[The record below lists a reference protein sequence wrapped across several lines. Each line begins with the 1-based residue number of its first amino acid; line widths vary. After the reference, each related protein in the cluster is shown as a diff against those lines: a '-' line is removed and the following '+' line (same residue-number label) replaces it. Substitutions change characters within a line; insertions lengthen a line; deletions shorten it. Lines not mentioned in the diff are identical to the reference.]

1 LFDEESMDEEQ
12 VKRTSEIAAG
22 EYPKERNALGRFIKG
37 GRSPNPW
44 GKPKGVR
51 HKLTEAVLDDVVR
64 DWRDGGAEAVA
75 RTRKENPAAYMNAVL
90 RLIPREVLLALDKPA
105 DQQNDSELLL
115 TLFNAINR
123 VKDILVRLRELPGGP
138 PLADE
143 IELALSGQGE
153 EEPGPEPAT
162 TRHGIV
168 EIIDDDEKENEV

>member
-1 LFDEESMDEEQ
+1 MDEEQ
-12 VKRTSEIAAG
+12 VKRTSEIAAR

-75 RTRKENPAAYMNAVL
+75 RTREENPAAYMNAVL

-115 TLFNAINR
+115 TLFKAINR

-153 EEPGPEPAT
+153 EEPGQEPAT
-162 TRHGIV
+162 KRHGIL

>member
-1 LFDEESMDEEQ
+1 MNEEQ
-12 VKRTSEIAAG
+12 EKRTSEIAVR
-22 EYPKERNALGRFIKG
+22 EYPKERDALGRFIKG
-37 GRSPNPW
+37 GGSPNPW

-90 RLIPREVLLALDKPA
+90 RLIPREVLLALDKPV

-123 VKDILVRLRELPGGP
+123 VKDILVRLRELPGGA

-143 IELALSGQGE
+143 IELALSGLRE
-153 EEPGPEPAT
+153 EESHQEPAT
-162 TRHGIV
+162 KHHGIL
-168 EIIDDDEKENEV
+168 EIIDDIEEENEG

>member
-1 LFDEESMDEEQ
+1 MDEEQ
-12 VKRTSEIAAG
+12 VERTSEIAAG

-153 EEPGPEPAT
+153 EEPGQEPAT
-162 TRHGIV
+162 TRHGIL

>member
-1 LFDEESMDEEQ
+1 MDEEQ
-12 VKRTSEIAAG
+12 EKTTSEIAVR
-22 EYPKERNALGRFIKG
+22 EYPKERDALGRFIKG
-37 GRSPNPW
+37 AGSPNPW
-44 GKPKGVR
+44 GKPKGVL

-90 RLIPREVLLALDKPA
+90 RLIPREVLLALDKPV

-123 VKDILVRLRELPGGP
+123 VKDILVRLRELPGGA

-143 IELALSGQGE
+143 IELALSGLGE
-153 EEPGPEPAT
+153 EESHQEPAT
-162 TRHGIV
+162 KRHGILK
-168 EIIDDDEKENEV
+168 IIDDNEEENEV